1 VAKEIP
7 EEVSEA
13 LSTPERALPASKLT
27 EGLWSYPLLAI
38 GVSLLGIVVAAL
50 LVWSTIVRPA
60 NANHRQQIQ
69 TLQAQN
75 FANFFNVRLEALQRE
90 LSDAA
95 AAKDTINALKTYDPA
110 TLASQNQVL
119 TQLIS
124 TAERVDIIP
133 KGKAEVDLNA
143 TTPISFAA
151 LDVIKRAE
159 TQEYVGP
166 EASQVNQRPVFYA
179 AKPITDSGTV
189 TGVLFAA
196 ISMDFFYQ
204 PLKILP
210 DNLGQV
216 TVEQQFES
224 ATPRSVLQYGADAD
238 GNEAPVRIKL
248 NAPSWTLVFKPSES
262 AATSVISAWWLWTP
276 LGVAVALVLA
286 GIYLSFSRLFHA
298 LERDSMT
305 LIDYIT
311 RIVRGRGGN
320 VDRYNLALFQQIAVA
335 ANRYAKRVQPDDD
348 QPPRPVVRNTPTAK
362 AAAAKTSPGKKK
374 VPNIPDAPAAGGDA
388 EAEEEDDFLDVR
400 TTADDDFGANGRLPG
415 IEVSEDVSPIDMGLK
430 LDPSIFRAYDIRGI
444 VKTNLTEDVVYW
456 IGRAFAAEAK
466 QYKMPR
472 AVVGC
477 DGRLSSPALK
487 KSLARGLTEGGLDV
501 TDIGE
506 VPTPL
511 LYYATHALDTGTGI
525 MITGSHNPPEYNGL
539 KMMMGGVTLAEERIA
554 KLRER
559 IEGNKFSEGEGEYD
573 EIEIVDHYLDR
584 VLNDVAVAQP
594 MKVVVDCGNGVAGS
608 VVPRLISELG
618 CEVVPLYCEVDGNF
632 PNHHPDPAD
641 PANLEDLITVV
652 KAEKADLGLAFDG
665 DGDRLGLVTDRGEII
680 WPDKMLM
687 LFARDIVGR
696 NPGADIIFDVKCSRH
711 LNSLISE
718 YGGRPI
724 MWKTG
729 HSHMK
734 AKLKETGALLAGE
747 FSGHICFG
755 ERWYGFDDA
764 LYSAARLLEILGAES
779 KSASKLFAEFP
790 VTFSTPEIKV
800 NTTES
805 AKFTVMERLSKE
817 GKFADGTITAIDG
830 IRVDYP
836 DGWGLVRPSNTSPVL
851 TLRFEADGQAALDR
865 IQRVFRDQLKK
876 IDPKLTF

>member
-1 VAKEIP
+1 MAKETP
-7 EEVSEA
+7 EESSEP
-13 LSTPERALPASKLT
+13 LSTPERAAPSGKLT

-38 GVSLLGIVVAAL
+38 GVSLIGIVVAAL
-50 LVWSTIVRPA
+50 LVWSTVVRPA
-60 NANHRQQIQ
+60 NTNHRHQIQ
-69 TLQAQN
+69 ALQAQN
-75 FANFFNVRLEALQRE
+75 FADFFNVRLAALQRE

-95 AAKDTINALKTYDPA
+95 AAKETIAALKTYDPA
-110 TLASQNQVL
+110 TIAAQNQRL

-143 TTPISFAA
+143 KTPISFAA

-196 ISMDFFYQ
+196 ISMDFFYE
-204 PLKILP
+204 PLKLLP
-210 DNLGQV
+210 DKLGQV
-216 TVEQQFES
+216 TLEQQFES
-224 ATPRSVLQYGADAD
+224 ATARPVLQYGADPD
-238 GNEAPVRIKL
+238 GAEPPVRIKL
-248 NAPSWTLVFKPSES
+248 NAPTWTLVFKPSES
-262 AATSVISAWWLWTP
+262 AATSVVSALWLWTP
-276 LGVAVALVLA
+276 LAVAIALILA
-286 GIYLSFSRLFHA
+286 GIYLSYSRLFRA
-298 LERDSMT
+298 LERDSTT
-305 LIDYIT
+305 LIDYVT

-320 VDRYNLALFQQIAVA
+320 IDRYGLALFQQIAVA
-335 ANRYAKRVQPDDD
+335 ANRYAKRVPPDND
-348 QPPRPVVRNTPTAK
+348 QPRAPVRSATPAK
-362 AAAAKTSPGKKK
+362 VAPGKTASGRKK
-374 VPNIPDAPAAGGDA
+374 VPNIPDAPAPAKDDA
-388 EAEEEDDFLDVR
+388 EPDDDDDFLDVR
-400 TTADDDFGANGRLPG
+400 ASAHDNL
-415 IEVSEDVSPIDMGLK
+415 IEVSEEVSPIDMGLK
-430 LDPSIFRAYDIRGI
+430 LDASIFRAYDIRGI
-444 VKTNLTEDVVYW
+444 VATNLTEDVVYW

-466 QYKMPR
+466 QYKMSR

-539 KMMMGGVTLAEERIA
+539 KMMMAGVTLAEERIQ

-559 IEGNKFSEGEGEYD
+559 IEGNQLSEGEGEYD

-608 VVPRLISELG
+608 VAPRLIAELG

-665 DGDRLGLVTDRGEII
+665 DGDRLGLVTERGEII

-779 KSASKLFAEFP
+779 KSVSKLFAEFP

-800 NTTES
+800 NTTDTM
-805 AKFTVMERLSKE
+805 KFTVMERLSKE

-851 TLRFEADGQAALDR
+851 TLRFEADGQSTLDR